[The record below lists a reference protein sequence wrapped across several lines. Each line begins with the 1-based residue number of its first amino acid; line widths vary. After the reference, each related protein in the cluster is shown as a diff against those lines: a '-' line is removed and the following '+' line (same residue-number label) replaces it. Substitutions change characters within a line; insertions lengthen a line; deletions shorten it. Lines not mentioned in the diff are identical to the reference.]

1 LLEELDAAEKAPAD
15 GPVPEHPVLI
25 MGVPGRDPIDAAV
38 LELTRVLLRDE
49 PLELEVLSTDLMMGE
64 ALTAIEAKAPA
75 TVVVPSLPPA
85 GLAPARQL
93 CMRLHAR
100 IPALPLVAARLGD
113 PESELGDRAALLET
127 AGCAQVATSL
137 SALKSTLGRIAR
149 AAVRGAPTTSP
160 ARAASGQG
168 R

>member
-1 LLEELDAAEKAPAD
+1 
-15 GPVPEHPVLI
+15 
-25 MGVPGRDPIDAAV
+25 
-38 LELTRVLLRDE
+38 LT
-49 PLELEVLSTDLMMGE
+49 LEVLSTDLMVGE
-64 ALTAIEAKAPA
+64 ALAAIEAGAPA

-100 IPALPLVAARLGD
+100 IPGLPLVAARLGD
-113 PESELGDRAALLET
+113 PESEVADRVAMLET

-137 SALKSTLGRIAR
+137 GELKSALQRIAR
-149 AAVRGAPTTSP
+149 DALPAAAGTAL
-160 ARAASGQG
+160 AAAGQG